1 MKIKTER
8 RVCCLFGYIKAAL
21 KGFLEMKVL
30 IAYSTHTG
38 CCADCAEILGQALA
52 NYEVDI
58 ADLSE
63 REPNPEDYD
72 IIVVGSGIKRRKF
85 YRESAD
91 FIKKYTDLL
100 CEKPSAYFICS
111 AYNDSVAEMFKKNI
125 SRKLRCAAICLDTF
139 GGELRIDRLKGFDKF
154 TVKSIKHAL
163 LEAAEHESSTG
174 DGEFASVLPAIVP
187 ENIHR
192 FADIIR
198 SALGNV

>member
-1 MKIKTER
+1 M
-8 RVCCLFGYIKAAL
+8 FGYIKAAL

-85 YRESAD
+85 YRETAD
-91 FIKKYTDLL
+91 FIKKYTNIVG
-100 CEKPSAYFICS
+100 EKYDGHIYDYYGSDIQG
-111 AYNDSVAEMFKKNI
+111 NDYVT
-125 SRKLRCAAICLDTF
+125 LW
-139 GGELRIDRLKGFDKF
+139 
-154 TVKSIKHAL
+154 V
-163 LEAAEHESSTG
+163 
-174 DGEFASVLPAIVP
+174 
-187 ENIHR
+187 
-192 FADIIR
+192 
-198 SALGNV
+198 

>member
-1 MKIKTER
+1 
-8 RVCCLFGYIKAAL
+8 
-21 KGFLEMKVL
+21 MKVL

-91 FIKKYTDLL
+91 FIKKYT
-100 CEKPSAYFICS
+100 
-111 AYNDSVAEMFKKNI
+111 
-125 SRKLRCAAICLDTF
+125 
-139 GGELRIDRLKGFDKF
+139 
-154 TVKSIKHAL
+154 
-163 LEAAEHESSTG
+163 EAANIASNGKSACKTKSPST
-174 DGEFASVLPAIVP
+174 
-187 ENIHR
+187 NIK
-192 FADIIR
+192 
-198 SALGNV
+198 SNK